1 MDIATDLSET
11 PPTGGDERESRAVQD
26 GARPGEPARGGG
38 VAEENGGEVSPLSL
52 RAQLTI
58 WFSLS
63 FGVILATILAG
74 LIVIDQGRVFD
85 GDYEHY
91 HWMIRVTL
99 GATFAAL
106 VGGIASAWVIVGS
119 ALEPLRRITESARD
133 VAPEHIQESRIAVPE
148 VGTEVNAAKRELN
161 RALDRIEAGY
171 QAQERFISNVS
182 HELKTPIA
190 VVLTEARRLR
200 RMERPREELEEFI
213 DDIADQMA
221 RLAKIVESFLT
232 LARIDHEERLQKNT
246 EFWFQDL
253 LVEAVS
259 RSNALALTHEV
270 HLELELE
277 EDFEF
282 FDEPTWGDPELVSS
296 AVENLIRNAIRFSKR
311 GDVIHVSVT
320 GAAPA
325 DDAGQLEARPR
336 AVIQV
341 KDQGP
346 GMPDEILD
354 TVFQPFKQAEG
365 ERSRGTGLGLA
376 IAHKVTELHRGRIRA
391 FNRDDEHSGC
401 VVEITL
407 PFLAES
413 DWAADRAITADLTK
427 MGSGMRRPASSEPG

>member
-1 MDIATDLSET
+1 MTTAPDLSGA
-11 PPTGGDERESRAVQD
+11 PPTRGGDEPHAK
-26 GARPGEPARGGG
+26 GPGSEPAEAVGAATQEGD
-38 VAEENGGEVSPLSL
+38 ELSPLSL

-58 WFSLS
+58 WFTLS

-74 LIVIDQGRVFD
+74 LIVIDKGRVFD
-85 GDYEHY
+85 GEYEHY
-91 HWMIRVTL
+91 DWMIRVTL

-106 VGGIASAWVIVGS
+106 VGGVASAWVIVGA

-133 VAPEHIQESRIAVPE
+133 VAPERIEESRIAVPE

-213 DDIADQMA
+213 DDIAEQMA

-232 LARIDHEERLQKNT
+232 LARIDYEERLQKNE
-246 EFWFQDL
+246 EFWFHDL

-259 RSNALALTHEV
+259 RSNALALTHDV

-296 AVENLIRNAIRFSKR
+296 AVENLIRNAIRFSTR
-311 GDVIHVSVT
+311 GGVIHVSVT
-320 GAAPA
+320 GAPA
-325 DDAGQLEARPR
+325 AEDGEGLSARPR
-336 AVIQV
+336 AVIRV

-346 GMPDEILD
+346 GMPEDILE

-365 ERSRGTGLGLA
+365 EHARGTGLGLA
-376 IAHKVTELHRGRIRA
+376 IAHKVTELHQGRIRA
-391 FNRDDEHSGC
+391 YNRDDGETGC

-413 DWAADRAITADLTK
+413 DWGGDRAVTADITK
-427 MGSGMRRPASSEPG
+427 MGSGIRKPPA